1 MARAPA
7 VAEIEAP
14 PEADRLEGFAHPRE
28 TAALIGH
35 EAAERALAEAL
46 ASGRM
51 HHAWLIAGPQG
62 IGKATLA
69 YRFARA
75 ALAEPSERAPDSL
88 AVADDTRA
96 ARQVRALSHPGL
108 LVIRRPWDDK
118 GKRFAQ
124 SIPVDEV
131 RKLRAFL
138 GHSAGEGAWRV
149 VIVDEA
155 NELNINAANA
165 LLKSLEEPPARTVF
179 LLVSSAP
186 GRLLPTIRSRCRT
199 LALQPLAS
207 EALRAAVGQALQAAE
222 KDAPKPADW
231 PKLERLAEGSVG
243 RLLGLWQAGGLE
255 LYERIAKL
263 TAALPKVDWRLAHAL
278 SDELQPAAAQPRFEL
293 FFELLLAVLARLI
306 RAQAA
311 GEGAED
317 ERALAQRLIGEE
329 RLASFAGL
337 WERIGRNKAETLA
350 LNLDRK
356 ALVLETVGA
365 LSAAAQTGKPAA

>member
-7 VAEIEAP
+7 AAAIEER
-14 PEADRLEGFAHPRE
+14 PEADRLEGFPHPRA
-28 TAALIGH
+28 TAKLFGH
-35 EAAERALAEAL
+35 DAAERALAEAL

-51 HHAWLIAGPQG
+51 HHAWLLAGPPG

-75 ALAEPSERAPDSL
+75 ALADPAERSSTDLSVPDDS
-88 AVADDTRA
+88 RA

-118 GKRFAQ
+118 AKRFATT
-124 SIPVDEV
+124 IPVDEV
-131 RKLRAFL
+131 RKLRSFL
-138 GHSAGEGAWRV
+138 SHSAAQAAWRV
-149 VIVDEA
+149 VVVDDA
-155 NELNINAANA
+155 NELNVNAANA
-165 LLKSLEEPPARTVF
+165 LLKSLEEPPPRTVF
-179 LLVSSAP
+179 LLVAPAP

-199 LALQPLAS
+199 LVLAPLERAT
-207 EALRAAVGQALQAAE
+207 LRAAATQALAAADV
-222 KDAPKPADW
+222 DAPGDADW

-243 RLLGLWQAGGLE
+243 RLLGLWHAGGLD
-255 LYERIAKL
+255 LYDRIAAL
-263 TAALPKVDWRLAHAL
+263 TTALPRVDWRAAHAL

-293 FFELLLAVLARLI
+293 FFELLLTEIARLI

-311 GEGAED
+311 GEGSTDER
-317 ERALAQRLIGEE
+317 ERALRLIGEE

-356 ALVLETVGA
+356 SLVLETIGA
-365 LSAAAQTGKPAA
+365 LAAAAEVRKPA

>member
-1 MARAPA
+1 
-7 VAEIEAP
+7 
-14 PEADRLEGFAHPRE
+14 
-28 TAALIGH
+28 
-35 EAAERALAEAL
+35 
-46 ASGRM
+46 
-51 HHAWLIAGPQG
+51 
-62 IGKATLA
+62 
-69 YRFARA
+69 
-75 ALAEPSERAPDSL
+75 
-88 AVADDTRA
+88 
-96 ARQVRALSHPGL
+96 VRALSHPGL

-118 GKRFAQ
+118 AKRFAT

-138 GHSAGEGAWRV
+138 SHSAAEGAWRV
-149 VIVDEA
+149 VIVDDA
-155 NELNINAANA
+155 NELNVNAANA

-199 LALQPLAS
+199 LPLQPLDA
-207 EALRAAVGQALQAAE
+207 EALRAAATQALAAAE
-222 KDAPKPADW
+222 EDAPGTADW

-243 RLLGLWQAGGLE
+243 RLLGLWHAGGLD

-263 TAALPKVDWRLAHAL
+263 TGALPRVDWRAAHAL

-293 FFELLLAVLARLI
+293 FFELLLTTLARLI

-311 GEGAED
+311 GEGGPE
-317 ERALAQRLIGEE
+317 ERQLAQRLIGEE

-356 ALVLETVGA
+356 ALVLETIGA
-365 LSAAAQTGKPAA
+365 LAAAAEVR